1 MTETPTELQNKA
13 KQINNNIYNYYLT
26 HWEGFDKQD
35 FEKFKAKI
43 NKNNINKITNLE
55 ELNNTI
61 NIIINKY
68 REYFE
73 EPKITTE
80 EEYARFMHK
89 INKYVNKNKE
99 PTPTQQE
106 QQQPTEE
113 PKEEATEE
121 IQTEGINK
129 TMQRE
134 PLRNKGDIHDKI
146 ASGEPITEPTEEQ
159 HEEQQAEAPETNET
173 RIIHRETNLS
183 TNEIMENYNKII
195 DEFYKDNDAEKY
207 FKRIRYLTLMLPDS
221 KFEEIAETEAE
232 KLAQMNINGVKLF
245 KDIAE
250 ARQFLYDLRYGRRD
264 RFKGQYQ
271 KVYKLPKL
279 QKMIKQSN
287 QTNQII
293 SPMMS
298 RNIKPLSRANYIYEY

>member
-1 MTETPTELQNKA
+1 MSSSDNDAPTDAEQ
-13 KQINNNIYNYYLT
+13 
-26 HWEGFDKQD
+26 G
-35 FEKFKAKI
+35 
-43 NKNNINKITNLE
+43 
-55 ELNNTI
+55 
-61 NIIINKY
+61 
-68 REYFE
+68 
-73 EPKITTE
+73 
-80 EEYARFMHK
+80 
-89 INKYVNKNKE
+89 E
-99 PTPTQQE
+99 PTPE
-106 QQQPTEE
+106 QNAAESKDLK
-113 PKEEATEE
+113 KELPP
-121 IQTEGINK
+121 
-129 TMQRE
+129 TMQKE
-134 PLRNKGDIHDKI
+134 PLQNKGDIHNKI
-146 ASGEPITEPTEEQ
+146 ISGEQPKDVETEQPKEEQ
-159 HEEQQAEAPETNET
+159 PPEEQPETNET
-173 RIIHRETNLS
+173 KIIHRETNLS

-221 KFEEIAETEAE
+221 KFDEIAETEAT
-232 KLAQMNINGVKLF
+232 KLAQMNMNGVKLF

-298 RNIKPLSRANYIYEY
+298 RNIKPLTRTNNIYEY